1 MNYPTFNNPS
11 NSPSTD
17 RLQVRVGKGECPSP
31 HSWRNKAGRVL
42 WSMVYLLCF
51 RPSPRVC
58 YGWRR
63 MLLCGFGARIGRNA
77 RIHPTARIWAPWNL
91 VVGTE
96 ASVAHDVDC
105 YCVDRLEIG
114 DHATVSQYVML
125 CTATHDISDPN
136 MRLVTAPIVISPQA
150 WVCARAFVAPGV
162 VIGVGAVVGAQSV
175 VTRDVPAW
183 TVVAGSPA
191 RFIKLRELSDAQP
204 PENT

>member
-1 MNYPTFNNPS
+1 MAFPTSNDPS
-11 NSPSTD
+11 NSLPTD
-17 RLQVRVGKGECPSP
+17 RLQVRVGKAECPSS

-91 VVGTE
+91 EMGDESAVASGANIYNQAKIRLGTRVVISQGAHLCTGT
-96 ASVAHDVDC
+96 HDYESEGFELFAKPITV
-105 YCVDRLEIG
+105 G
-114 DHATVSQYVML
+114 DHAWIAAES
-125 CTATHDISDPN
+125 
-136 MRLVTAPIVISPQA
+136 
-150 WVCARAFVAPGV
+150 FVHPGV
-162 VIGVGAVVGAQSV
+162 TVGEGAVIGARSV

-183 TVVAGSPA
+183 MVCSGNPCKP
-191 RFIKLRELSDAQP
+191 IKPRTMKGRSQP
-204 PENT
+204 R